1 MPGRTDVLW
10 AVGRVLDAGSLD
22 ELFDHVDDRAATVRE
37 VLADLA
43 GGRGGRWYGTLA
55 RAARRRG
62 VAPAWAAGRAAMLHA
77 ALEARGRDDLYRAL
91 GVPPLAPPDVLAA
104 RWRAIERGATARA
117 GRESASMRAAREAWE
132 LLREPA
138 RRAAYE
144 RWWRRAHAPLDP
156 DQCRSASAGGSG
168 TGPSAAASDA
178 SAAAVA
184 SSNAARSSGGTAFD
198 GTAASRARPS
208 RSSRR
213 APRRLP

>member
-1 MPGRTDVLW
+1 MPGRMDVLW

-22 ELFDHVDDRAATVRE
+22 ELFDDVDARAAIVRE

-43 GGRGGRWYGTLA
+43 GGRRGRWYGTLA

-62 VAPAWAAGRAAMLHA
+62 VAPVWAVGRAAMLHA
-77 ALEARGRDDLYRAL
+77 ALEARGRDDLYRVL
-91 GVPPLAPPDVLAA
+91 GVPPLATPEVLAA
-104 RWRAIERGATARA
+104 RWQAIEREAALGAGHETIRT
-117 GRESASMRAAREAWE
+117 RAARDAWE
-132 LLREPA
+132 VLREPG
-138 RRAAYE
+138 RRVAYE

-156 DQCRSASAGGSG
+156 GQGRNASAGGSG
-168 TGPSAAASDA
+168 SGPPAAASDA

-184 SSNAARSSGGTAFD
+184 SSNEARSSGGAASD